1 MDNCSAGYA
10 LEICDV
16 SKNFGGIVAT
26 DHINIS
32 VKPNTIFGIIGPNGA
47 GKTTLFNLI
56 TGIYKPMS
64 GDILLHGESIIDK
77 SPYEIACQGIARTF
91 QNIRLFNDLSVY
103 ENLHIAYQKS
113 ITYTIFDGILKTKKC
128 KEQEDKC
135 KEISEKM
142 LKSIGLWEL
151 RNQYA
156 RNLSYG
162 LQRKLE
168 IARALIT
175 NPRVML
181 LDEPAAGMNEEE
193 SILLSKIIKDIR
205 NNYDITIIVI
215 DHHMDVIMDVCDE
228 ITVINFGKQIATGS
242 PCDIQSNSDVIDA
255 YLGVGD

>member
-1 MDNCSAGYA
+1 MDNYDVECA

-16 SKNFGGIVAT
+16 CKHFGGIIAT
-26 DHINIS
+26 DHINIMARS
-32 VKPNTIFGIIGPNGA
+32 NTIFGIIGPNGA

-56 TGIYKPMS
+56 TGIYKPTS
-64 GDILLHGESIIDK
+64 GDILLYGK
-77 SPYEIACQGIARTF
+77 SLVGKLPYEIACEGVARTF
-91 QNIRLFNDLSVY
+91 QNIRLFNDLTVY

-128 KEQEDKC
+128 KEQEAKC
-135 KEISEKM
+135 AEISEQM
-142 LKSIGLWEL
+142 LKSVGLWEL
-151 RNQYA
+151 KDQLA
-156 RNLSYG
+156 RNLPYG

-175 NPRVML
+175 NPKVML

-193 SILLSKIIKDIR
+193 SEQLSGIIKDIR
-205 NNYDITIIVI
+205 NNNDITIIVI

-228 ITVINFGKQIATGS
+228 ITVINFGKQLVTGS
-242 PCDIQSNSDVIDA
+242 PYDIQNNSEVIDA